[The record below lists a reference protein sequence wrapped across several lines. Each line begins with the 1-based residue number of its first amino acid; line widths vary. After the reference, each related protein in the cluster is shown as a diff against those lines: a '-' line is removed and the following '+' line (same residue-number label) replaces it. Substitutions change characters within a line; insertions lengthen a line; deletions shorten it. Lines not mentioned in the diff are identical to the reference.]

1 MKKTTQL
8 FISAIIAVVV
18 ISSCGGGA
26 KTIKNEFLGEIPSI
40 EKNYMEKLDKKEQ
53 ELKESKDLNKA
64 FKISKEVDEVKEE
77 WKQKVEEAFKAGLPS
92 ETLPFEP
99 LKNTHYTVDRVT
111 VTSASRGSMSLAF
124 HVTINEDVKNEW
136 DIVEKSLFIYF
147 KAVDKDGN
155 DIENSKTVAVNF
167 TREDMT
173 AGKKAELSGVWQS
186 KAIANMEYFAAV
198 KEITKE
204 EYEKQ

>member
-1 MKKTTQL
+1 MKKLPQL
-8 FISAIIAVVV
+8 LISAIIAVFI

-26 KTIKNEFLGEIPSI
+26 KTIKNEFLGEIPSL
-40 EKNYMEKLDKKEQ
+40 EKIYREKLEKKEQ

-64 FKISKEVDEVKEE
+64 FKLSKEVDEVKEE

-99 LKNTHYTVDRVT
+99 LKNTHYSVDRVT
-111 VTSASRGSMSLAF
+111 VTSASRGNMSLTF
-124 HVTINEDVKNEW
+124 NITVNEDVKNQW
-136 DIVEKSLFIYF
+136 GIVEKSLFIYY

-167 TREDMT
+167 GREDMT
-173 AGKKAELSGVWQS
+173 AGKKAELNGTWQS
-186 KAIANMEYFAAV
+186 KAIANMEHFAAV